1 MGAVGNWH
9 GRLTGKPLLATT
21 EMSIFLISLLFFS
34 QVFASPRP
42 PRPEELDPND
52 DAEVF
57 GGPVR
62 TNTDYDSDFLPGGFG
77 GFRPRVRVFV
87 LPLAGSEDTESV
99 FPGQR
104 PQSFGNVF
112 NILRSIL
119 GNRPSLV
126 PSSEDDT
133 AVTESKRPC
142 LLCSF
147 FKDSFD
153 DVQDHINTVKDR
165 ENEIDFDPN
174 EDGLDINNSTHT
186 RKVLEDGSV
195 VHINKTVIA
204 DTDEDG
210 NSFYFHRAVFHN
222 IGNSEV
228 SEENDAN
235 ETEETTD
242 EVSDLSNEKEEPED
256 DPETGIDEGLL
267 A

>member
-1 MGAVGNWH
+1 V
-9 GRLTGKPLLATT
+9 KPLLATT
-21 EMSIFLISLLFFS
+21 EMRIFLVSLLFIS
-34 QVFASPRP
+34 QVFSKPRP
-42 PRPEELDPND
+42 QDLDPND

-62 TNTDYDSDFLPGGFG
+62 TNTDYESDFIPGGFG
-77 GFRPRVRVFV
+77 GFRPRVRVVV
-87 LPLAGSEDTESV
+87 LPLGGIEDTESV
-99 FPGQR
+99 FPSQR
-104 PQSFGNVF
+104 PHSFGNVF

-126 PSSEDDT
+126 SSSEDDT
-133 AVTESKRPC
+133 DVTETKRPC

-165 ENEIDFDPN
+165 ENEIDFDPK
-174 EDGLDINNSTHT
+174 EDGLNINNSTHT

-210 NSFYFHRAVFHN
+210 NSFFFHRAVFHN
-222 IGNSEV
+222 IGNAEA

-235 ETEETTD
+235 EDEEKTVE
-242 EVSDLSNEKEEPED
+242 EVSDLSNEEEEPED
-256 DPETGIDEGLL
+256 YPESGVDEGLL